1 MYQLHHVIF
10 MEKEFDLQPIID
22 YVSKDWQLGPIHG
35 IEHWKRVERNGLLLS
50 TDDVNVQ
57 VVRLF
62 AYLHD
67 HKRIDDGWD
76 LDHGQRAAENLDN
89 IRHTLLSEITDEEFV
104 MLKRACMEHTITVR
118 TGIPTIDACFD
129 ADRMDLPRV
138 GYMPDPARMASE
150 LGIAFAKH
158 GAVKEDCSISFVAVD
173 KAKNELLSTKIRDN
187 GIK

>member
-1 MYQLHHVIF
+1 
-10 MEKEFDLQPIID
+10 MEKELDLQPIID

-35 IEHWKRVERNGLLLS
+35 IEHWKRVERNGLLLA
-50 TDDVNVQ
+50 TDDVNIK

-67 HKRIDDGWD
+67 HKRLSDGWD
-76 LDHGQRAAENLDN
+76 LEHGRRAAENLDN
-89 IRHTLLSEITDEEFV
+89 IRQILLSELTDDEFV
-104 MLKRACMEHTITVR
+104 MLKRACMEHTIIHR

-138 GYMPDPARMASE
+138 GYMPDPVRMASE
-150 LGIAFAKH
+150 LGVTFAKH
-158 GAVKEDCSISFVAVD
+158 GVVKEDCSISFEALK
-173 KAKNELLSTKIRDN
+173 KAKNELLSTKMRDN

>member
-1 MYQLHHVIF
+1 MYQLHYVIF
-10 MEKEFDLQPIID
+10 MEKELDLQPIID

-35 IEHWKRVERNGLLLS
+35 IEHWKRVERNGLLLA
-50 TDDVNVQ
+50 TDDVNIK

-67 HKRIDDGWD
+67 HKRLSDGWD
-76 LDHGQRAAENLDN
+76 LEHGRRASENLDN
-89 IRHTLLSEITDEEFV
+89 IRQILLSELTDDEFV
-104 MLKRACMEHTITVR
+104 MLKRACMEHTIIHR

-138 GYMPDPARMASE
+138 GYMPDPVRMASE
-150 LGIAFAKH
+150 LGVAFAKH
-158 GAVKEDCSISFVAVD
+158 GVVKEDCTISFEALE
-173 KAKNELLSTKIRDN
+173 KAKNELLSTKMRDN